1 MPRISI
7 QEFERLP
14 LRVHDFLAGVPLHDA
29 WAIDLPASRSGIT
42 LDEFLRAAKS
52 RSRTSPPLVRAL
64 LNVRF
69 CAGRLFELDREPAED
84 TWETFTTC
92 LTTTDRSKPLT
103 QAGTREGLFQVVY
116 RFENEHL
123 LEVINRTAHAAALT
137 ALVETAHAYRFY
149 FAVYVRNVS
158 RFTPLYMALIDPLRK
173 LIVYPSLL
181 RAVRANWNRT
191 FGTTD

>member
-1 MPRISI
+1 MSQICAAVEAAHQKGIIHRDLKLDNILISRVG
-7 QEFERLP
+7 ERELVKV
-14 LRVHDFLAGVPLHDA
+14 LDF
-29 WAIDLPASRSGIT
+29 GIAK
-42 LDEFLRAAKS
+42 LKEQAAFPQAQ
-52 RSRTSPPLVRAL
+52 T
-64 LNVRF
+64 
-69 CAGRLFELDREPAED
+69 
-84 TWETFTTC
+84 
-92 LTTTDRSKPLT
+92 PLT
-103 QAGTREGLFQVVY
+103 QAGTREGLFKVVY